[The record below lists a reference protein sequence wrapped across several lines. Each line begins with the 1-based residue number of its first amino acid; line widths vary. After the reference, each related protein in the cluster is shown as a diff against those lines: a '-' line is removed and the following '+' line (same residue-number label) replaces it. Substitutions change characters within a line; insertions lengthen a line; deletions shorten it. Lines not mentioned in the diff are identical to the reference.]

1 MRRSPVYK
9 AINKPLTILGCDRR
23 LAFAAITLSAA
34 IWDLFDTLLGG
45 LITVVVALLVGR
57 YITATDPQ
65 LPRIVLNSG
74 KFAAEYDPAKFA
86 GRKARVGE

>member
-23 LAFAAITLSAA
+23 LFFAAMTISAA
-34 IWDLFDTLLGG
+34 LWNVFNTLLGA
-45 LITVVVALLVGR
+45 VVAAVAALFVGR
-57 YITATDPQ
+57 LVTATDPQ

-74 KFAAEYDPAKFA
+74 KFAPEFDPFKAA
-86 GRKARVGE
+86 VGR